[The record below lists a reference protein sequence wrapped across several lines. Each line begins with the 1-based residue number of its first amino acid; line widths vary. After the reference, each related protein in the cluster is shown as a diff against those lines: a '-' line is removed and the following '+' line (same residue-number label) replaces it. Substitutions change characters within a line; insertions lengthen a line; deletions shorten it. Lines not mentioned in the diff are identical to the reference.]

1 MPSRQLH
8 LAQAGPAEVADALAA
23 LRAEVGLPAMF
34 PAEAREEAERV
45 AADGGHGGDAP
56 TRQDRRDVELVTI
69 DPPGSMDLDQAV
81 HVASSGRGY
90 IVRYAIADVAA
101 FVRPGGA
108 LDAEAHRRGT
118 TVYGP
123 DVRTPLH
130 PTVLSEGAASLLPDE
145 DRPAVLWTIG
155 LDADGEITSSSVT
168 RATVRSRARL
178 TYGEAQAQLDAGVAS
193 DSLSL
198 LADVGRLRQAR
209 ERDRGGVS
217 LEVPEQ
223 EIVPRPGGFSLE
235 LRRTLPVQG
244 WNAQISLLTGI
255 AAARLMR
262 AGGVGILRTLP
273 PADPRDVARL
283 RRTARAL
290 GIDWPADESYGRLL
304 RTLDSARPH
313 HAAFLTEATTLFR
326 GASYLAF
333 GGSGLPAVD
342 ALPAGDGT
350 VHAAIAAEYAHVTAP
365 LRRLVDRYG
374 TEACLATSAGTAVPA
389 WVLDG
394 LAGLPRLMARAGQ
407 KAGSFER
414 ACLDTL
420 EAALV
425 VDQVGDV
432 FDGVVVDVDDRPA
445 KPAKASEATE
455 AGSSTGAADSSGA
468 PGAPGRRGQ
477 VVVAR
482 PALRAPVTGTALP
495 LGDPV
500 RVRLV
505 EASIE
510 ARRVAFVLA
519 EGDPVAAD
527 GDGGRADGDP
537 VAADGDA
544 PSGVRS

>member
-1 MPSRQLH
+1 VPSRQLH

-255 AAARLMR
+255 AAAAMMR
-262 AGGVGILRTLP
+262 EAGVGVLRTLP
-273 PADPRDVARL
+273 PADDRDVARL
-283 RRTARAL
+283 RRTAAAL
-290 GIDWPADESYGRLL
+290 GIDWPDDVPYAQLVP
-304 RTLDSARPH
+304 TLGSRRPA
-313 HAAFLTEATTLFR
+313 HAAFLSEATTLFR
-326 GASYLAF
+326 GAGYLAF
-333 GGSGLPAVD
+333 GVPGADGGAPV
-342 ALPAGDGT
+342 ALPADAR
-350 VHAAIAAEYAHVTAP
+350 HAAIAAEYAHVTAP

-374 TEACLATSAGTAVPA
+374 TEVCLAHAAGKEPPA
-389 WVLDG
+389 WVTD
-394 LAGLPRLMARAGQ
+394 ALPALPETMAAASRT
-407 KAGSFER
+407 AGSFER
-414 ACLDTL
+414 GCVDVV
-420 EAALV
+420 EAALLA
-425 VDQVGDV
+425 GREGEA
-432 FDGVVVDVDDRPA
+432 FDGVVVDVRDAGQGEGGRGDGGQERGEVMLRDPA
-445 KPAKASEATE
+445 VRARID
-455 AGSSTGAADSSGA
+455 GAE
-468 PGAPGRRGQ
+468 
-477 VVVAR
+477 
-482 PALRAPVTGTALP
+482 LP
-495 LGDPV
+495 LGE
-500 RVRLV
+500 RVRATLA
-505 EASIE
+505 EASVPE
-510 ARRVAFVLA
+510 RRVRFTLA
-519 EGDPVAAD
+519 
-527 GDGGRADGDP
+527 
-537 VAADGDA
+537 
-544 PSGVRS
+544 